1 MKPQHPILKL
11 LTADWKL
18 VLLLALPIFAAAMWY
33 GLSHHFED
41 IGLFAV
47 AMALAS
53 WGVAG
58 RAVFTVRKWQ
68 QWRMKDRG
76 GGQRYGGDT

>member
-1 MKPQHPILKL
+1 M
-11 LTADWKL
+11 ADWKIV
-18 VLLLALPIFAAAMWY
+18 VLLAVPIFAASMWY
-33 GLSHHFED
+33 GMAHHFED
-41 IGLFAV
+41 IGLFAA

-76 GGQRYGGDT
+76 GPNAP